1 MNLPSKTRGMCHLHP
16 HWMSFSFSWLFSV
29 SHRSVSIDFQ
39 WASLPAVNPH
49 RFPSNFALAPLPSST
64 GFFPS
69 GGTATP
75 SVHHVAGPARSERL
89 HSQWNALRYVV
100 SFLCFLCFLPPPP
113 PSSSLFLPL
122 PPSFS
127 LPRERLHSQWKMMLC
142 TGTTPELFLGQWN
155 AFLNNQCSYSAVTVQ
170 LRCSYGAIAVHL

>member
-100 SFLCFLCFLPPPP
+100 SFLCFLCFLPPHPLP
-113 PSSSLFLPL
+113 PSSSLFLA
-122 PPSFS
+122 S
-127 LPRERLHSQWKMMLC
+127 PRATALSVENDALHRYHTRAFPRPVERVSK
-142 TGTTPELFLGQWN
+142 
-155 AFLNNQCSYSAVTVQ
+155 
-170 LRCSYGAIAVHL
+170 